1 MSIWSDMRT
10 FSTVPGARRL
20 LGALFFY
27 GIGLGILAPMNSIY
41 LSDSIGLVKG
51 EIVSIFS
58 ISALLNMIVTITV
71 GAYSDRMKHKKPIA
85 LTAAVICMIGL
96 LVYMRADDYTGALIG
111 MCIAAAPSGLIMG
124 QLFAISRH
132 HFTQLAPSLV
142 EMAQIWLRSSLS
154 VGFFSG
160 LLIGANLYVLATFQ
174 GVLWGNIGGY
184 AALVLLLTLHRELD
198 STTKKENSS
207 SNSVTG
213 EPFSLLMLLAILL
226 IACADSIRGLYLP
239 LVVKELFG
247 RAEIA
252 SYIWS
257 VQAIF
262 ELLLMTVSGYWAA
275 RYGTKP
281 ILIIGGVS
289 AIICYAVYVWSPPL
303 LLFFL
308 VQPLYSL
315 FVSIKF
321 GVAMGYVQRM
331 FLARSGFGASLYECI
346 ILMATLVGYV
356 LPLIIDGYHPFLF
369 YIPMSIV
376 VAALLMIGWTM
387 MTEKRNNLVRRKRDD
402 ASTFRAAGS

>member
-1 MSIWSDMRT
+1 MTIWADIRT
-10 FSTVPGARRL
+10 FSAVPGARRL

-41 LSDSIGLVKG
+41 LSDSIGLGKG
-51 EIVSIFS
+51 EIVSVFS
-58 ISALLNMIVTITV
+58 ISALLNMAVTMTV
-71 GAYSDRMKHKKPIA
+71 GAYSDRMRQKKPIA
-85 LTAAVICMIGL
+85 LTAAVICMLGL
-96 LVYMRADDYTGALIG
+96 LVYMRADSYTGALIG

-132 HFTQLAPSLV
+132 HFTRLAPTLV
-142 EMAQIWLRSSLS
+142 EMALIWLRSSLS

-174 GVLWGNIGGY
+174 GVLWGNVGGY
-184 AALVLLLTLHRELD
+184 AALVILLLLHRELD
-198 STTKKENSS
+198 STPSKEAGSENAS
-207 SNSVTG
+207 TG
-213 EPFSLLMLLAILL
+213 ERFSLLMLLAILM

-257 VQAIF
+257 VQAVF

-281 ILIIGGVS
+281 VLIIGGVS
-289 AIICYAVYVWSPPL
+289 AIICYAVYIWSPPL
-303 LLFFL
+303 ILFFL

-331 FLARSGFGASLYECI
+331 FLSRSGFGASLYECI

-356 LPLIIDGYHPFLF
+356 LPLFIAGYHPLLF
-369 YIPMSIV
+369 YMPLVIV
-376 VAALLMIGWTM
+376 ALALLMIGWTM
-387 MTEKRNNLVRRKRDD
+387 LSDRRQHDKKGDYRD
-402 ASTFRAAGS
+402 SAAI

>member
-1 MSIWSDMRT
+1 MTIWADIRT
-10 FSTVPGARRL
+10 FSAVPGARRL

-41 LSDSIGLVKG
+41 LSDSIGLGKG
-51 EIVSIFS
+51 EIVSVFS
-58 ISALLNMIVTITV
+58 ISALLNMAVTMTV
-71 GAYSDRMKHKKPIA
+71 GAYSDRMRQKKPIA
-85 LTAAVICMIGL
+85 LTAAVICMLGL
-96 LVYMRADDYTGALIG
+96 LVYMRADSYTGALIG

-132 HFTQLAPSLV
+132 HFTRLAPTLV
-142 EMAQIWLRSSLS
+142 EMALIWLRSSLS

-174 GVLWGNIGGY
+174 GVLWGNVGGY
-184 AALVLLLTLHRELD
+184 AALVLLLLLHRELD
-198 STTKKENSS
+198 STPSREAGSEHA
-207 SNSVTG
+207 SNG
-213 EPFSLLMLLAILL
+213 ERFSLLMLLAILM

-257 VQAIF
+257 VQAVF
-262 ELLLMTVSGYWAA
+262 ELLFMTVSGYWAA

-281 ILIIGGVS
+281 VLIVGGVS
-289 AIICYAVYVWSPPL
+289 AIICYAVYIWSPPL
-303 LLFFL
+303 IVFFL
-308 VQPLYSL
+308 IQPLYSL

-331 FLARSGFGASLYECI
+331 FLSRSGFGASLYECI
-346 ILMATLVGYV
+346 ILLATLVGYV
-356 LPLIIDGYHPFLF
+356 LPLFIEGYHPLLF
-369 YIPMSIV
+369 YMPLVIV
-376 VAALLMIGWTM
+376 ALALLMISWTM
-387 MTEKRNNLVRRKRDD
+387 LSDLRQHDKKGDHRD
-402 ASTFRAAGS
+402 SAAI